1 MEADGALEKKL
12 EAFVKINGLWA
23 DAYSRRQVPSV
34 VMGENGGGQDNQSST
49 FMQMLTIKA
58 AKDLAIDMNLPTKTA
73 TPPSDKK

>member
-23 DAYSRRQVPSV
+23 EAFAKRQVPSV

-49 FMQMLTIKA
+49 FMQMLTVKA
-58 AKDLAIDMNLPTKTA
+58 AQDLALNMNLPTKAPTV
-73 TPPSDKK
+73 PDKK